1 MCKVSDKFTHH
12 VPFLRKLLEDVLQS
26 NKGVKHERGWQ
37 WIDETMGP
45 VKKGEREENSTE
57 SERRGDRRRVAV

>member
-1 MCKVSDKFTHH
+1 MQGLVFQILPTI
-12 VPFLRKLLEDVLQS
+12 PFLRKLLEDVLQS

-45 VKKGEREENSTE
+45 VRKGEKKEFHRIREK
-57 SERRGDRRRVAV
+57 GDRRRVAV

>member
-1 MCKVSDKFTHH
+1 MFACAKVSDKFTHH

-45 VKKGEREENSTE
+45 VRKGEKKRIPQNQRE
-57 SERRGDRRRVAV
+57 GDRRR